1 MLSRNSS
8 FDSIV
13 ASYEDIRGS
22 SHAISPV
29 SKTGSSHQGI
39 CLLKQCLPWGLVN
52 NPLLQ
57 NLTP

>member
-22 SHAISPV
+22 SHAISLV
-29 SKTGSSHQGI
+29 SKTGSAHQGI
-39 CLLKQCLPWGLVN
+39 CQTVSALGVSQ
-52 NPLLQ
+52 
-57 NLTP
+57 

>member
-29 SKTGSSHQGI
+29 SKTGSAHQGI
-39 CLLKQCLPWGLVN
+39 CQTVSALGVS
-52 NPLLQ
+52 
-57 NLTP
+57 